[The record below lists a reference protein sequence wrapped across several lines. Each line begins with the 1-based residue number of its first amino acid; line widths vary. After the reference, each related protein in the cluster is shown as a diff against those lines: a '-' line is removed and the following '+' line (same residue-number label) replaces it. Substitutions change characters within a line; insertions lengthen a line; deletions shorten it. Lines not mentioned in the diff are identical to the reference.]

1 MSHKTI
7 NLSKEIIFEGFVL
20 KIHEST
26 FYEVIVNDDYE
37 FNTKDLEELVEAQ
50 KKIGEQ
56 LLPVLI
62 MCAENATTNTDL
74 LKVLS
79 KNNNNPYSKAD
90 AFVISSMV
98 QKILAN
104 FYIKVFKPERPTKFF
119 NNKDEAS
126 KWLKQFI

>member
-37 FNTKDLEELVEAQ
+37 FTTKDLEELVEAQ
-50 KKIGEQ
+50 SKLGKQ

-79 KNNNNPYSKAD
+79 KNSNNPYSKAD

-126 KWLKQFI
+126 IWLRQFI

>member
-37 FNTKDLEELVEAQ
+37 FNTKDLEELVVAQ